1 MISKTALVSQQQ
13 KLPYSGFSHIREWAC
28 HAPAK
33 RSIKCLD
40 LDAEQIGVILF
51 TNSRLPNAR
60 LRSELYHI
68 LPITVNHIKT
78 DR

>member
-40 LDAEQIGVILF
+40 LDAEQIGVILLELLQIVDERGC
-51 TNSRLPNAR
+51 TAPLVYN
-60 LRSELYHI
+60 RSSSMRE
-68 LPITVNHIKT
+68 
-78 DR
+78 D